1 MAIGRISGPM
11 LRSNLERQGVDLSIE
26 NQLLYI
32 DVTNGR
38 IGVQTSSPQVELDV
52 IGSANV
58 SENLTIGYTGS
69 VAGNL
74 RFSDIT
80 GLTHIGFKAPNSIP
94 DNVTWTLPG
103 ADGPAGSFLATD
115 GASGLSW
122 NTPGSVANVLYVSKS
137 GNDSNDGTS
146 LDTSFLTIKAACAA
160 AGIIQAAA
168 GPGFVGLTIF
178 IKSGDYTEDNPVTIP
193 KKVALVGDNLRTVT
207 VRPANSAFDIFY
219 VNNACYVFGMTFKS
233 HVSPTAA
240 IAFNPD
246 GSAGVITAS
255 PYVQNCSSIT
265 TTGTGMY
272 IDGSKVLGLQSMVL
286 DAFTQYNQ
294 GGIGIH
300 VDNMGYAQLVSI
312 FTICCNVGIYATN
325 GGGCSVTNSNTSFGT
340 YGLKA
345 VGTSPLLYSGDLAND
360 SKLFGRTFKI
370 ENCFLANTITAK
382 RPDVNDA
389 VSFDGGSTYY
399 TVGSATTISPGV
411 YEFTLLEYVP
421 SSESLTLPTTVQFYR
436 RSLISASG
444 QTMEYVGSGD
454 DISTALPMLGGIPN
468 RDNEIVE
475 QLGGRVFFT
484 STDQI
489 GDFRIGTGL
498 TIERADGVI
507 TGRTFEKSLFAILT
521 PYILSIEG

>member
-1 MAIGRISGPM
+1 
-11 LRSNLERQGVDLSIE
+11 
-26 NQLLYI
+26 
-32 DVTNGR
+32 
-38 IGVQTSSPQVELDV
+38 
-52 IGSANV
+52 
-58 SENLTIGYTGS
+58 
-69 VAGNL
+69 
-74 RFSDIT
+74 
-80 GLTHIGFKAPNSIP
+80 
-94 DNVTWTLPG
+94 
-103 ADGPAGSFLATD
+103 
-115 GASGLSW
+115 
-122 NTPGSVANVLYVSKS
+122 
-137 GNDSNDGTS
+137 
-146 LDTSFLTIKAACAA
+146 
-160 AGIIQAAA
+160 
-168 GPGFVGLTIF
+168 
-178 IKSGDYTEDNPVTIP
+178 
-193 KKVALVGDNLRTVT
+193 
-207 VRPANSAFDIFY
+207 
-219 VNNACYVFGMTFKS
+219 MTFKS

-246 GSAGVITAS
+246 GSAGVIKSS

-411 YEFTLLEYVP
+411 YEFTVLEYVP
-421 SSESLTLPTTVQFYR
+421 SSDSLTLPRTVQFYR

-454 DISTALPMLGGIPN
+454 DINTALPMLGGIPN